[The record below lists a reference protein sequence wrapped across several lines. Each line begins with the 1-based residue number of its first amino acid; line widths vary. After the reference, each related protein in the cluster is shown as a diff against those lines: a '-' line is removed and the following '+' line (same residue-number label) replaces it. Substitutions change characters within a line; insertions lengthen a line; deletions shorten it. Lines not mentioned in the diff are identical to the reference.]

1 MPRGDRLLEHVLRRA
16 GFGASSEELNRYAG
30 QSIARVIDALLNY
43 EQAPNDVDDYVGRP
57 EYVSVTTRGQFS
69 PNTVINDARQ
79 RELFRMVHSQRPL
92 QEKMALFWHNH
103 FATAFSKISGTYGS
117 VHAAKM
123 MTGRPDQVAGSQ
135 RGQYQLFRDSAV
147 GNFRELLIDV
157 ARDPAMLVWL
167 DGRLNTAARPQ
178 ENFGREI
185 MELFTMGI
193 GNYTEADVVAAARVF
208 TGWGLSL
215 QGDRATPET
224 SWYQFAFNAGQHD
237 ANAKTFTF
245 PIYPDGGR
253 TIPSR
258 PAAQGMQDGFDL
270 IASLARQPATAHR
283 LVRRLYSYFISEFE
297 APNEFVV
304 SELANV
310 YMQNDGNIKA
320 VLRRLF
326 NLEAFLTS
334 EFRRYSWPIEF
345 VVRAIKETGYNGL
358 SVDAAMTPLVNMGQ
372 SLYEPPDVNGWALG
386 PEWFSTSSTLARMN
400 FASTVMANQKF
411 NLGRE
416 LQPYRQAPER
426 VVDYMLNHFTYAP
439 ITQDVYNALLEY
451 ARGGGA
457 WTGSD
462 TQLNNKGAGLARL
475 IVASSEYQFN

>member
-1 MPRGDRLLEHVLRRA
+1 MPRGDRQIEHVLRRV
-16 GFGASSEELNRYAG
+16 GFGATTADLARYEG
-30 QSIARVIDALLNY
+30 QSPQQVVESLLNY
-43 EQAPNDVDDYVGRP
+43 EQAPNNVDDFIGRSDYVA
-57 EYVSVTTRGQFS
+57 VTTRGQFS

-79 RELFRMVHSQRPL
+79 RELFRMVHSERPL

-103 FATAFSKISGTYGS
+103 FATAFSKVNGTYGS
-117 VHAAKM
+117 VHATKM
-123 MTGRPDQVAGSQ
+123 MAGRPDQVAGAQ
-135 RGQYQLFRDSAV
+135 RGQYQLFRDFAT
-147 GNFRELLIDV
+147 GNFRELLIEV

-185 MELFTMGI
+185 LELFTMGI
-193 GNYTEADVVAAARVF
+193 GNYVESDVIAAARVF

-215 QGDRATPET
+215 QGDRAAPE
-224 SWYQFAFNAGQHD
+224 SAWYQFTYNAGQHD
-237 ANAKTFTF
+237 ATAKTFTF
-245 PIYPDGGR
+245 PIYADGGR
-253 TIPSR
+253 TIQAR

-270 IASLARQPATAHR
+270 IAALARHPATAHR
-283 LVRRLYSYFISEFE
+283 LSRRLYSYFV
-297 APNEFVV
+297 NEFDAPDERVV
-304 SELANV
+304 SDLANV
-310 YMQNDGNIKA
+310 YMQNDGNIKP

-326 NLEAFLTS
+326 GLDAFLSS
-334 EFRRYSWPIEF
+334 EFRRYAWPVEF

-386 PEWFSTSSTLARMN
+386 ADWFSTSSMLARMN
-400 FASTVMANQKF
+400 FAATLMANQKF

-416 LQPYRQAPER
+416 LVPYRQTPDR

-439 ITQDVYNALLEY
+439 ISQDVYNALTEY

-462 TQLNNKGAGLARL
+462 AQLNNRGAGLARL